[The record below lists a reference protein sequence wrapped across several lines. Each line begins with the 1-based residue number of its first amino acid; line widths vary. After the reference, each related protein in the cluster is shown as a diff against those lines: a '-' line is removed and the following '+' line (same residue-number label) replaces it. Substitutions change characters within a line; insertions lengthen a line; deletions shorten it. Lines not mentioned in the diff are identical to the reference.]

1 MGLRIFVAGKSGQV
15 AQSLLSAAADDV
27 TLELFGRPD
36 FDITD
41 RQSIAAA
48 VEAFSPDIVINAA
61 AFTAVDQAEDEREAA
76 FAANAEGPRFLAEV
90 TAERSIP
97 IIHLSTDYVFD
108 GSAST
113 PYRVDDQTSPLGV
126 YGESKYAGEVAV
138 ASSNPKHIIA
148 RTAWVYGSFGKNFL
162 KTMLRVA
169 GSNDTLR
176 VVHDQRG
183 APTSSHAIAE
193 ALLAVANK
201 VAAEGDDAP
210 FGLYHLVA
218 EGEAS
223 WADFAA
229 SIFEAS
235 AMHGGP
241 VASVEA
247 ITTAEYP
254 TKAQRP
260 QYSVLDT
267 SRLQEAFGLQL
278 SDWREPVSAIVEQ
291 VLKEGSFS

>member
-15 AQSLLSAAADDV
+15 AQSLLAAATDDV

-41 RQSIAAA
+41 RQSITASI
-48 VEAFSPDIVINAA
+48 EAFSPDIVINAA
-61 AFTAVDQAEDEREAA
+61 AYTAVDQAEDEREAA
-76 FAANAEGPRFLAEV
+76 FAVNAEGPRFLAEV

-113 PYRVDDQTSPLGV
+113 PYRVHDQTAPLGV

-148 RTAWVYGSFGKNFL
+148 RTAWVYGTFGKNFL

-176 VVHDQRG
+176 VVSDQRG

-193 ALLAVANK
+193 MLLAIAGQVA
-201 VAAEGDDAP
+201 EQGDGAP

-218 EGEAS
+218 EGETN
-223 WADFAA
+223 WADFASA
-229 SIFEAS
+229 IFQAS
-235 AMHGGP
+235 AEHGGP
-241 VASVEA
+241 VADVEA

-254 TKAQRP
+254 TKAKRP

-278 SDWREPVSAIVEQ
+278 SDWREPVNAIVEH
-291 VLKEGSFS
+291 VLKEDSFS